1 MTSSLRLG
9 VAVVDGWNTP
19 FIGTAHVALA
29 RNIQDMFR
37 KAIRD
42 LYNRKYMTHVCVTQS
57 SGSGKS
63 RLVDK
68 VAETIFTIPF
78 NVREPAP
85 DADGKLF
92 RNSTRTTTL

>member
-1 MTSSLRLG
+1 
-9 VAVVDGWNTP
+9 
-19 FIGTAHVALA
+19 
-29 RNIQDMFR
+29 MFR

-42 LYNRKYMTHVCVTQS
+42 LYNREYMTHVCVTQS